1 MLTVWRPFGDLFRDD
16 SFGRDWD
23 DLFRAA
29 APPARAFNP
38 AVDVLNTENAY
49 VLKAELPGVN
59 AEEVDIQ
66 VHDNVLTLRGERK
79 FEDKSE
85 AEGYHRVE
93 RRYGSFAR
101 SFTLP
106 EGVDD
111 DAIEAALENGVL
123 TIRVPKPA
131 ARQPHKIAV
140 SSGGLVDKAKKLF
153 TKPKNGSEEAAQP
166 AS

>member
-1 MLTVWRPFGDLFRDD
+1 MLTLFRPFGDLFRDD
-16 SFGRDWD
+16 FFERDWD
-23 DLFRAA
+23 DMFR
-29 APPARAFNP
+29 PASLSARSFSP
-38 AVDVLNTENAY
+38 AVDVLNTDGAY
-49 VLKAELPGVN
+49 VLKAELPGVS
-59 AEEVDIQ
+59 AEAVDIQ

-85 AEGYHRVE
+85 TGGYHRVE
-93 RRYGSFAR
+93 SHYGSFAR

-106 EGVDD
+106 EGIDN

-131 ARQPHKIAV
+131 TRQPRKIAV

-153 TKPKNGSEEAAQP
+153 TKPKNGSEEATA